1 VSTEELQAF
10 LQERLE
16 INKDNLDRELVWQ
29 AELFHKAAHAYALA
43 VSRRDELKEEI
54 RLLSADLAL
63 LLRRKLEAKGKVTEG
78 LVQNHLEAAP
88 DYQALRKQLAEASRE
103 TEILAALKEAYSQRS
118 WMLRELCSMYIAGYF
133 STTSIRGEASKQ
145 VEEEA
150 NLERRRRI
158 MAQERSTRK

>member
-1 VSTEELQAF
+1 MSTEELQAF

-16 INKDNLDRELVWQ
+16 INKDNLDRELVEQ
-29 AELFHKAAHAYALA
+29 AELFHRAAHAHALA
-43 VSRRDELKEEI
+43 ISRRDELKEEI

-63 LLRRKLEAKGKVTEG
+63 LVRRKLESKGKVTEG
-78 LVQNHLEAAP
+78 LVQNHLESTP
-88 DYQALRKQLAEASRE
+88 DYQQARQQFSEASRE
-103 TEILAALKEAYSQRS
+103 AEILGALKEAYAQRS
-118 WMLRELCSMYIAGYF
+118 WMLRELCGIYVAGYF
-133 STTSIRGEASKQ
+133 STTSIRGESAKQ